1 MRGSEHSR
9 LPDLSLGTR
18 ARRQELQS
26 FPAPRV
32 RSDLEFNERHLRSFA
47 RRVAELR
54 CFAAKNFR
62 TVEMTVNNLGA
73 LARVRGIVY
82 AACVIEWLMPF
93 AATGRAFPS
102 RLW

>member
-54 CFAAKNFR
+54 CFAAKNFQ
-62 TVEMTVNNLGA
+62 TVEKDRDSPSLTDGEGA
-73 LARVRGIVY
+73 A
-82 AACVIEWLMPF
+82 
-93 AATGRAFPS
+93 PS
-102 RLW
+102 